1 LLHQYTGGL
10 LALLTA
16 LIWSFA
22 VILFKKSGENVHV
35 VALSLFKNVLAF
47 TLFIPTALLIGAP
60 LWFAAPRADLIALIV
75 SGLLGL
81 TIADT
86 IYFYSLNKLG
96 AGLGSIINCLYSPTV
111 ILMSVIFLG
120 ETLTWLQVGGISLIV
135 AGIAVATGKK
145 DGGHL
150 SSRDLVLG
158 FSAGIFACITSA
170 AGIILMKP
178 VLERSPLIWASE
190 VRLLAGATGL
200 VLFLVLHPRRSSII
214 GSLKSKVGF
223 RYTAAGSFV
232 GAYLALIPW
241 AAGFKFG
248 QASTTAA
255 LQQTNNLFIF
265 IWALIFLKE
274 PLTLRRSIGITF
286 GMAGILLVTFG

>member
-1 LLHQYTGGL
+1 MFQGYEGEL

-35 VALSLFKNVLAF
+35 VTLSLFKAVLAF
-47 TLFIPTALLIGAP
+47 TLFIPTALIIGAP
-60 LWFAAPRADLIALIV
+60 LLVSTNSSDLFILIL
-75 SGLLGL
+75 SGILGL

-96 AGLGSIINCLYSPTV
+96 AGLGSIINCLYSPTI

-120 ETLTWLQVGGISLIV
+120 ERLTVMQVAGTALIV
-135 AGIAVATGKK
+135 VGIAVATGRRE
-145 DGGHL
+145 GRHL
-150 SSRDLVLG
+150 TSRDLFLG
-158 FSAGIFACITSA
+158 FGAGILAVVTSA

-178 VLERSPLIWASE
+178 ILERSPLIWVSE
-190 VRLLAGATGL
+190 VRLAAGAVGL
-200 VLFLVLHPRRSSII
+200 LIYLAFHPKRASII
-214 GSLKSKVGF
+214 GSLKSKSGLG
-223 RYTAAGSFV
+223 YTAAGSFV

-248 QASTTAA
+248 DASTTAA
-255 LQQTNNLFIF
+255 LQQTNNLFVF

-274 PLTLRRSIGITF
+274 PLTVRRVLGITF
-286 GMAGILLVTFG
+286 GMAGIFLVTFG